1 MTEAESSNPN
11 NKEGLEKTNQNE
23 WTEYEDDDG
32 RTYYY
37 NAVTGESSWEVP
49 NDATIVKPDDDTDE
63 EKRVQEKEGSNDN
76 IETDADLTLKEEN
89 DEETRRKSD
98 QMKSSG
104 TLPLGWIELI
114 DDNSGAPYYY
124 NEEKDIT
131 TWDRPSNDIDD
142 NQLDVYRNE
151 GNDGEK
157 EKKNIGQ
164 DIEALKQSPPVPMSP
179 PKDQSPTL
187 SMSSTSPSKHSS
199 ETKAYILNDNLIDE
213 INDHDQKKID
223 DQQKDPKV
231 LKLELAKEALSKPDA
246 ILEPQ
251 AAEHVL
257 TLVTEDKEAGAQI
270 AMKSLVST
278 YGSMVSFLFE

>member
-11 NKEGLEKTNQNE
+11 NKEGLEKANQNE

-213 INDHDQKKID
+213 INDHDQKKTD

-246 ILEPQ
+246 ILEPH

-278 YGSMVSFLFE
+278 YGSMVSFLFA